1 MEAEGRTDVVSS
13 AAGSFSSSSLT
24 KFTTGGFIVGFFAVR
39 VLVSFVSL
47 RFFQIFRLFK
57 ESFLSVTSMVD
68 IMGNPF
74 ANRNTGATSDN
85 NKNWFTLQKIQKNGN
100 SDCITQVHWYSTVR
114 LRASALEQ

>member
-13 AAGSFSSSSLT
+13 AAGSFSSSSLA
-24 KFTTGGFIVGFFAVR
+24 KFTTGGFIVGFVAVC
-39 VLVSFVSL
+39 VLVSSISL
-47 RFFQIFRLFK
+47 SFFWIFRLFK
-57 ESFLSVTSMVD
+57 ESFLSVTGMVD

-85 NKNWFTLQKIQKNGN
+85 NRNWFRLQKIQKHGN
-100 SDCITQVHWYSTVR
+100 SDCTIYVHWYNTVR